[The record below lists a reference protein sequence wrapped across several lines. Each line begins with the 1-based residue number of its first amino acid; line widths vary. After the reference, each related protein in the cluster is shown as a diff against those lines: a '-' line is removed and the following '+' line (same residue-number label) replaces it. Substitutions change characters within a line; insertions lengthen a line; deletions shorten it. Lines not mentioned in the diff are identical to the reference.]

1 VIHYTESNYRYQLAR
16 AYTHAADLQGHGGN
30 AFVYLADGALILRPG
45 YAWDGASGP
54 AINTKN
60 FVRGSL
66 VHDALY
72 QLIRLGVLPA
82 SARKYADQELV
93 RITREDGMSA
103 LRAAWVYAAVRLGGG
118 FALSRATETTVKTA
132 P

>member
-1 VIHYTESNYRYQLAR
+1 MIHYTHSNYRYQLAR
-16 AYTHAADLQGHGGN
+16 AYVHEVGLPGHGGN
-30 AFVYLADGALILRPG
+30 DFVHLADGALVLRPG

-72 QLIRLGVLPA
+72 QLIRIGVLPRT
-82 SARKYADQELV
+82 ARKTADEALRSIV
-93 RITREDGMSA
+93 IEDGMSHI
-103 LRAAWVYAAVRLGGG
+103 RASWVYAAVRAFGG
-118 FALSRATETTVKTA
+118 LYLDHVPETSVQTA